1 MRIRKPRLRI
11 SKKGKVSFGGGG
23 LSLGGK
29 HARLNISK
37 SGVSGTVGAGGSS
50 YNTKRGL
57 NCGFI
62 FLLTVAASSAVTVTA
77 VRFLLA

>member
-11 SKKGKVSFGGGG
+11 SKKGKVSLSGGG

-37 SGVSGTVGAGGSS
+37 SGVNETVGAGGSS

-57 NCGFI
+57 NCGLI
-62 FLLTVAASSAVTVTA
+62 FLLTVAAGSAAMVGITQM
-77 VRFLLA
+77 LLA